1 MKKKTAA
8 LLAAVII
15 ACSLPYAV
23 SAATISPAIEVIA
36 SATESVKA
44 GLYNCDVIFTEND
57 FLQNHG
63 VSNIE
68 SVTFTS
74 VPPAEDGYL
83 FIHDT
88 VIKDGTS
95 VHGDMLG
102 YLRFRAASTEISST
116 DFTYTL
122 SEELGGTQYT
132 CNIVFLDEIN
142 VVPATATPEIYTL
155 ETFKNVPLFS
165 CLTAS
170 DPEGDELTFRITKQ
184 PKNGTVELLSE
195 KYGDFC
201 YRPNSRHTG
210 KDSFC
215 YVVCDK
221 YGNFSA
227 EQKITVKTVK
237 NRSKTVFSDMD
248 DSKASYASVLV
259 TDMGLMNGVKIG
271 EKTYFEPNGKVTRAE
286 MLAMLM
292 EAANIE
298 VTNGS
303 TEVFS
308 DNTDIPEKYQSYVA
322 TAIKLGFIKG
332 SNENGKTVFRPNDSV
347 TRGEAA
353 MMASAILGNA
363 NTAIQTFA
371 DADSCP
377 AWCENAMRTAVAN
390 ALILPINGTLE
401 PNAAMTRAECAIML
415 NAMANK
421 Y

>member
-1 MKKKTAA
+1 MKKKTDA

-15 ACSLPYAV
+15 ACSFPYAV

-36 SATESVKA
+36 STTESVKA

-63 VSNIE
+63 VSSIE

-74 VPPAEDGYL
+74 VPPAEDGCL

-88 VIKDGTS
+88 VIEDGTT
-95 VHGDMLG
+95 VNGDLLG
-102 YLRFRAASTEISST
+102 YLRFRAASAEISSSA
-116 DFTYTL
+116 FTYTL
-122 SEELGGTQYT
+122 PEELGGTQYT
-132 CNIVFLDEIN
+132 CNIVFLDGIN
-142 VVPATATPEIYTL
+142 AAPTAATPENNKL

-237 NRSKTVFSDMD
+237 NRSKTVFADMS
-248 DSKASYASVLV
+248 DSKASYASVVV
-259 TDMGLMNGVKIG
+259 TDMGLMNGVRIG
-271 EKTYFEPNGKVTRAE
+271 EKTYFEPNGTVTRAE

-292 EAANIE
+292 EAAD
-298 VTNGS
+298 VDVASGS
-303 TEVFS
+303 TDVFADKS
-308 DNTDIPEKYQSYVA
+308 DIPERYQSYVA

-332 SNENGKTVFRPNDSV
+332 SNENGKTVFRPNDNV
-347 TRGEAA
+347 TRAEAA
-353 MMASAILGNA
+353 MMASAILGNENA
-363 NTAIQTFA
+363 AVQTFA

-377 AWCENAMRTAVAN
+377 AWCENAMNAAVAN

-401 PNAAMTRAECAIML
+401 PNVAMTRAECAIML